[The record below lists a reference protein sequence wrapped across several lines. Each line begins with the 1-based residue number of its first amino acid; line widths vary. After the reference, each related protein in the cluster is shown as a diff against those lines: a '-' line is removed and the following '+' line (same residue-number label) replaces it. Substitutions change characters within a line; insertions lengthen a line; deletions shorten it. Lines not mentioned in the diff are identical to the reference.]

1 MNSCMSAYKIS
12 SNVYWVGAI
21 DWNIR
26 DFHGYKTA
34 RGSTYNAYL
43 ITGSKNILIDTVKRP
58 FYDEMIARISSV
70 ILPENIDYIISN
82 HAEMDHSGSL
92 DLAIKECSP
101 SKVYVSTMGKKAL
114 KAHFHDRIDFSI
126 FEEVSGKSLDI
137 DEAHF
142 DFVETRMLHWPDSMM
157 SYYRNEGILFS
168 QDGFG
173 MHLASSERFFDEL
186 DPSLLYEEASR
197 YYANI
202 LLPFSPVVD
211 KQVNS
216 LVGLNL
222 DIKII
227 APDHGP
233 IIRRSLDIQT
243 VISNYLKWAKQI
255 PVSKAVVVYDTMWQS
270 TETMARAI
278 VDGICSKGV
287 KVVSI
292 KMKSSHRSDLAAEI
306 LESGALVVGS
316 PTINRNIYP
325 TIADGMCYLKGLAP
339 KNKLAYSFGSY
350 GWSGEAVGILGGYFD
365 EMRLDKKE
373 GLKVNYVPTTQ
384 DLIKCFDYGVSI
396 GNDIL
401 GRIEN

>member
-1 MNSCMSAYKIS
+1 MNPNMLAYKIS
-12 SNVYWVGAI
+12 PNVYWIGAI

-26 DFHGYKTA
+26 DFHGYKTG

-58 FYDEMIARISSV
+58 FYDEMISRIQSV
-70 ILPENIDYIISN
+70 IPLGNIDYIISN

-92 DLAIKECSP
+92 DLMIRDCSP
-101 SKVYVSTMGKKAL
+101 QKVYVSTMGKKAL
-114 KAHFHDRIDFSI
+114 MAHFHERIDFSI

-137 DEAHF
+137 GDSHF

-157 SYYRNEGILFS
+157 SYYKNEGVLFS

-173 MHLASSERFFDEL
+173 MHLASSRRFFDEL

-202 LLPFSPVVD
+202 LLPFSVVVE

-216 LVGLNL
+216 LLSLNL
-222 DIKII
+222 DIKVV

-233 IIRRSLDIQT
+233 IIRTPTDIQT
-243 VISNYLKWAKQI
+243 VVSNYLKWAKQT
-255 PVSKAVVVYDTMWQS
+255 PCSKAVVVYDTMWQS
-270 TETMARAI
+270 TEKMAASI
-278 VDGICSKGV
+278 VDGITSTGV
-287 KVVSI
+287 NAVSI
-292 KMKSSHRSDLAAEI
+292 KMKASHRSDLAAEI

-325 TIADGMCYLKGLAP
+325 TVADGMCYLKGLSP
-339 KNKLAYSFGSY
+339 KNKLAYAFGSY
-350 GWSGEAVGILGGYFD
+350 GWSGEAVTILGNYFD
-365 EMRLDKKE
+365 EMRLEKKE
-373 GLKVNYVPTTQ
+373 PLKVNYVPGEQ
-384 DLIKCFDYGVSI
+384 DLIKCFDYGVSV

-401 GRIEN
+401 HKVGI